1 MKKVGKVLGLALAA
15 SCVMGMATGCNEENL
30 LIGKDY
36 VVAQDQLTAL
46 MNVDKGDADVAII
59 DWVMAGY
66 YMSTGDYKDKLQI
79 VNGLTISED
88 EEYGIAGRK
97 EDKAFVS
104 KINEALIALYGNGSY
119 AELVS
124 EYGLTESIALTANT
138 TNPYANETDD
148 SWKNIQT
155 KGKFI
160 VGYTEFAPIAYKV
173 DGVLTGFDIEL
184 AKAVATYLDVTVEFK
199 LIQWA
204 AKESEL
210 NGGSIDLIW
219 NGMTITEERAT
230 NMCISVPYLYNK
242 QVAVIR
248 KEDAGKYTTKESMA
262 EAIMTAEGGSAGET
276 VIKGEEE

>member
-1 MKKVGKVLGLALAA
+1 
-15 SCVMGMATGCNEENL
+15 
-30 LIGKDY
+30 
-36 VVAQDQLTAL
+36 
-46 MNVDKGDADVAII
+46 
-59 DWVMAGY
+59 
-66 YMSTGDYKDKLQI
+66 MSTGDYKDKLQI

>member
-1 MKKVGKVLGLALAA
+1 MKKVGKVLGLVLAA

>member
-1 MKKVGKVLGLALAA
+1 MKKVGKVLGLVLAA

-210 NGGSIDLIW
+210 NGGSIELIW

-276 VIKGEEE
+276 VIKGEE

>member
-1 MKKVGKVLGLALAA
+1 MKKVGKVLGLVLAA

-276 VIKGEEE
+276 VIKGEE